1 MSLDRLLS
9 LILRWSVFGTF
20 FGHGC
25 LAVRFVPGW
34 LPYLRVVG
42 IGNEWAR
49 CFMSIIGLLDV
60 IIGFICL
67 FMDRCPLIY
76 CWAFVWGLSTA
87 VIRPLAGESIFGLIE
102 RTGNFLPALCLIC
115 LCTGSQFV
123 YYLYICMAM
132 AASLVVSGFILR
144 TTDLFNK

>member
-1 MSLDRLLS
+1 
-9 LILRWSVFGTF
+9 
-20 FGHGC
+20 
-25 LAVRFVPGW
+25 VPGW

-87 VIRPLAGESIFGLIE
+87 VIRPLA
-102 RTGNFLPALCLIC
+102 
-115 LCTGSQFV
+115 
-123 YYLYICMAM
+123 
-132 AASLVVSGFILR
+132 
-144 TTDLFNK
+144 